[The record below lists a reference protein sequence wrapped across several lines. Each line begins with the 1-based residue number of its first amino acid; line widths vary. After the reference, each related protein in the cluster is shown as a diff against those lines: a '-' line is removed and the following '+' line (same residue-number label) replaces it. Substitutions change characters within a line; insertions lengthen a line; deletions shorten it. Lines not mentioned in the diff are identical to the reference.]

1 MSHEEISINK
11 TNFSQDES
19 NQNNNHLGDKLNRHF
34 SPLLFIGVFGG
45 FLIYITFS
53 ILFIKKAQKNKTI
66 KSTLSN
72 LYLQQAEQII
82 FEVEQ
87 VLLYRT
93 QSCFELLRKIESN
106 AEFFYSLYGNVK
118 VDKINQYIKDYS
130 VNLDDIN
137 EYTEND
143 DKKGIWGRN
152 EESNENITKELFI
165 FTSLNP
171 LLYSILKSTN
181 NQEKFIENIF
191 VIAHEKEIFYDFP
204 LSNDTYFRK
213 GNKRAFCFNEI
224 LGYEEGQKVEQIIR
238 PDRYDYHCQ
247 EWFADSINLY
257 KIIKSDY
264 YISSPYF
271 IEKSQRLII
280 VTLCLNSTKLNDINS
295 EGKIEEGNY
304 YLFCMNINYYMILDN
319 LESLNHEISGYF
331 FVTRVFT
338 QIAFYYPKRERKQR
352 NNQTNSYYFDN
363 FDNEEFQLNDN
374 YYLDELNKYLN
385 STNTF
390 ISSYNS
396 SSVNS
401 LLDIQDEKLKGEFIK
416 DEQKYYYYILPIFN
430 HLSNNSIN
438 LMNIIYICPDKI
450 AENKLK
456 LIMEETIN
464 ISTLSFP
471 FSLFLIQ
478 TLIVQILVNYLI
490 YAIAFNIVLPM
501 KNIKKIFE
509 RFSNDDPEGVD
520 TTDNIFLKNMK
531 ISMMNNNLANDLF
544 DNEDNEKR
552 KDASRRN
559 TSNSKKKGKINKV
572 VNINNKSSIENN
584 IDIFDDSR
592 ETDTFLSNY
601 KESDSDTDN
610 EEDYLNIKSKDIQD
624 LFCKMINVKNSLDIV
639 NSDEQNDVRKLSDM
653 LFASEIFKEIKNDTA
668 KNICLSNIGNILLK
682 LKKYDI
688 AILHLIQSDTFI
700 DDEDKRDYGDN
711 EYSYLKNNSER
722 NKNKKKK
729 RKRRKNLD
737 RRKEEKNN
745 NLNKEQLDQKL
756 IEENKPL
763 IESRYPKL
771 IFCYKQFFKN
781 LKKLKKI
788 RHSQEIANK
797 KIDEQ
802 EIFISRE
809 YHMLNNFKQYIE
821 KFVNIC
827 QLEGSYLKSNTKYIL
842 ALMEKIEFIIKYEI
856 TSENTYNNNMAE
868 KMKTLNDLFSK
879 VKKLIKGNKEILKPK
894 NILKFLLKE
903 EYTNELDEIPNSILM
918 QRLNYYKG
926 CLALKCCHYLEAVK
940 KFQKIYIKS
949 SNKITDGNIVVKG
962 FKKLIKI
969 AEIMKQKCN
978 YLKKI
983 EEEKILK
990 SYISDRTK
998 EIKKFISVDRDFVI
1012 LISTNTQNTDFFTSS
1027 LENTR
1032 YIIDNYVKNNDR
1044 YCIAF
1049 SSSDT
1054 KCTGGLKIL
1063 TKLRSKNDTNN
1074 DSILEFIQSIKQDL
1088 DLLSSYIEDEED
1100 NMKYILQKAKSYYT
1114 NKNMNKERNTLI
1126 VFFGNKGRLSQ
1137 ASIDFLCSEELGNFI
1152 DEDNEKLLLVLQD
1165 NYEQNDNAQNDNEN
1179 NVLIPVKEKDLDIN
1193 KLNKKVC
1200 MYIHF
1205 DEIQKIK
1212 KEVMM
1217 YGKINSLDQYNFEKY
1232 ESRDQAN
1239 ELI

>member
-11 TNFSQDES
+11 TNFSQEEG

-118 VDKINQYIKDYS
+118 VDKINQYINDYS

-639 NSDEQNDVRKLSDM
+639 NSDEQNDVKKLSNM

-729 RKRRKNLD
+729 
-737 RRKEEKNN
+737 EK
-745 NLNKEQLDQKL
+745 
-756 IEENKPL
+756 
-763 IESRYPKL
+763 
-771 IFCYKQFFKN
+771 
-781 LKKLKKI
+781 
-788 RHSQEIANK
+788 
-797 KIDEQ
+797 
-802 EIFISRE
+802 
-809 YHMLNNFKQYIE
+809 
-821 KFVNIC
+821 V
-827 QLEGSYLKSNTKYIL
+827 
-842 ALMEKIEFIIKYEI
+842 
-856 TSENTYNNNMAE
+856 
-868 KMKTLNDLFSK
+868 
-879 VKKLIKGNKEILKPK
+879 
-894 NILKFLLKE
+894 
-903 EYTNELDEIPNSILM
+903 
-918 QRLNYYKG
+918 
-926 CLALKCCHYLEAVK
+926 
-940 KFQKIYIKS
+940 
-949 SNKITDGNIVVKG
+949 
-962 FKKLIKI
+962 
-969 AEIMKQKCN
+969 
-978 YLKKI
+978 
-983 EEEKILK
+983 
-990 SYISDRTK
+990 
-998 EIKKFISVDRDFVI
+998 
-1012 LISTNTQNTDFFTSS
+1012 
-1027 LENTR
+1027 
-1032 YIIDNYVKNNDR
+1032 
-1044 YCIAF
+1044 
-1049 SSSDT
+1049 
-1054 KCTGGLKIL
+1054 
-1063 TKLRSKNDTNN
+1063 
-1074 DSILEFIQSIKQDL
+1074 
-1088 DLLSSYIEDEED
+1088 
-1100 NMKYILQKAKSYYT
+1100 
-1114 NKNMNKERNTLI
+1114 ERI
-1126 VFFGNKGRLSQ
+1126 
-1137 ASIDFLCSEELGNFI
+1137 
-1152 DEDNEKLLLVLQD
+1152 
-1165 NYEQNDNAQNDNEN
+1165 
-1179 NVLIPVKEKDLDIN
+1179 
-1193 KLNKKVC
+1193 
-1200 MYIHF
+1200 
-1205 DEIQKIK
+1205 
-1212 KEVMM
+1212 
-1217 YGKINSLDQYNFEKY
+1217 
-1232 ESRDQAN
+1232 
-1239 ELI
+1239 